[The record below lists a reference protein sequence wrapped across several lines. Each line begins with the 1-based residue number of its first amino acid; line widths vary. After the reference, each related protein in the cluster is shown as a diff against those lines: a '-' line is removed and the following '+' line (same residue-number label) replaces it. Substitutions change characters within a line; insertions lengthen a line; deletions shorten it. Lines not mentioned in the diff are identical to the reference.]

1 LDFHDILKRRRI
13 ARRLHRPEMHR
24 FKDLPGIPN
33 DVGVVGGV
41 AIAKGKLDANATSS
55 SSLMT
60 QRRRLLD
67 EVVP

>member
-1 LDFHDILKRRRI
+1 
-13 ARRLHRPEMHR
+13 MHR